1 MHSDDL
7 KLPLDQKHPSTYQ
20 NPTTVDQKHPST
32 YQNPTSV
39 DQNFYSFD
47 EKLSTNCSDL
57 DERVLILHYQ
67 SQPILGISTKKIF
80 L

>member
-7 KLPLDQKHPSTYQ
+7 TLPL
-20 NPTTVDQKHPST
+20 DQKHPST

-39 DQNFYSFD
+39 DQKFFSFD
-47 EKLSTNCSDL
+47 EKLSTSCSDL

-67 SQPILGISTKKIF
+67 SQPILGISTKKHIF
-80 L
+80 VTIFSF